1 MMEWTDR
8 HCRYFLRLISKETFL
23 YTEMVTA
30 EAILRGNRERLL
42 GFHPAEHPVALQIGG
57 SDPKS
62 LAAAARI
69 GAELGYDEIN
79 LNVGCPSDRVQ
90 SGRFGACLM
99 AEPALV
105 ADCIAVMG
113 AEAGVPITVKCRIGI
128 DDQDAEESLD
138 RFIDAVAEGGCTTF
152 ILHARKAWLK
162 GLSPKENRDV
172 PPIDYGRVYR
182 VKAGRP
188 GLTIIVNGGIGT
200 LDEAVAHLTHVDG
213 VMLGRAAYQDPY
225 LLAGVDSLLF
235 GRAEVPPSRLEVL
248 DRFTAYA
255 EGELARGSRLNQLTR
270 HILGL
275 FHGQKR
281 ARSFR
286 RLLAEGAHLDGA
298 GIEVLQAA
306 RRIVAGESRHAIA
319 AE

>member
-42 GFHPAEHPVALQIGG
+42 GFDPAEHPVALQIGG

-105 ADCIAVMG
+105 ADCIAAMG

-128 DDQDAEESLD
+128 DDQDTEESLD

-152 ILHARKAWLK
+152 ILHARKAWLQ

-248 DRFTAYA
+248 DCFMAYA
-255 EGELARGSRLNQLTR
+255 EGELARGVRLNQLTR

-306 RRIVAGESRHAIA
+306 RRIVSGESRHAIA